1 MQRCENLWT
10 RIVFFAKLWKKKIPS
25 KNVFEDERYLAF
37 LDIFPISNGHTIIV
51 PKKHY
56 RNLED
61 IPEQELAEVIKIVK
75 KIAVIIHKKLKIDGY
90 NVLQNNFESAG
101 QEINHFHIHII
112 PRNKNDQKF
121 KLKIPRNQATEK
133 ELEITLKKLMT

>member
-1 MQRCENLWT
+1 MNEDCIFCQ
-10 RIVFFAKLWKKKIPS
+10 IVKKKIPS

-61 IPEQELAEVIKIVK
+61 IPEQELSEIF
-75 KIAVIIHKKLKIDGY
+75 KIAKKLAVLIHNKLKIDGY
-90 NVLQNNFESAG
+90 NILQNNFESAG

-121 KLKIPRNQATEK
+121 KLRIPRNKAAEQ
-133 ELEITLKKLMT
+133 ELETTLNLLLS

>member
-1 MQRCENLWT
+1 MNEDCIFCQ
-10 RIVFFAKLWKKKIPS
+10 IVKKKIPS
-25 KNVFEDERYLAF
+25 KNIFEDERYLAF

-75 KIAVIIHKKLKIDGY
+75 KIAVLIHKKLKIDGY

-101 QEINHFHIHII
+101 QEINHFHVHII
-112 PRNKNDQKF
+112 PRDKNDQKF
-121 KLKIPRNQATEK
+121 KLKIPRNQATEE
-133 ELEITLKKLMT
+133 ELENTLKLLLS